1 MGAAGFEPLTDA
13 CACCGVPDPA
23 EPLLDTAGGVIRC
36 RQCGRGERGLSM
48 PLSPASLTAMRWVLR
63 QEVRHLCDFR
73 LPDRDLTLLADAAE
87 AYVHTVLER
96 GFRTLDFYKS
106 LS

>member
-1 MGAAGFEPLTDA
+1 
-13 CACCGVPDPA
+13 
-23 EPLLDTAGGVIRC
+23 
-36 RQCGRGERGLSM
+36 M
-48 PLSPASLTAMRWVLR
+48 PLSPASLTAMRWALR

>member
-1 MGAAGFEPLTDA
+1 MEYTEKTVTLKSGRTCL
-13 CACCGVPDPA
+13 
-23 EPLLDTAGGVIRC
+23 IR
-36 RQCGRGERGLSM
+36 RGE
-48 PLSPASLTAMRWVLR
+48 
-63 QEVRHLCDFR
+63 E
-73 LPDRDLTLLADAAE
+73 ADAAE

>member
-1 MGAAGFEPLTDA
+1 MSSRDKT
-13 CACCGVPDPA
+13 
-23 EPLLDTAGGVIRC
+23 
-36 RQCGRGERGLSM
+36 S
-48 PLSPASLTAMRWVLR
+48 PLSVFSWATASVSSAKWWALR
-63 QEVRHLCDFR
+63 QEVRHLCAFR